1 MKIRIR
7 YELCTDGDYSLRNP
21 ESFSCIGREVEMQ
34 DNYFDYIGVMNFQNK
49 DVCECKCNAKIFLE
63 ELLCDGIHISYTHYW
78 LIKSFYNIIES
89 LINFINENDAGELC
103 KRLSGNYDGTMIM
116 VEFI

>member
-34 DNYFDYIGVMNFQNK
+34 DNYFDYIGVMNF
-49 DVCECKCNAKIFLE
+49 
-63 ELLCDGIHISYTHYW
+63 
-78 LIKSFYNIIES
+78 
-89 LINFINENDAGELC
+89 
-103 KRLSGNYDGTMIM
+103 
-116 VEFI
+116 